1 MKSYQLSLLLLSF
14 WAMSSSL
21 LAQKIAFVADCNASK
36 VVLGNAFRLSFRL
49 ENAEIKKIRFP
60 DFEAQGFQIVEG
72 PVNESRYTNINGN
85 RYTFEAYTFSL
96 APNNEGNYTIG
107 AAEVTTYGGKVLKTM
122 PVKIKCVAPSSS
134 NVQSLNDH
142 NLPPEL
148 AGKVLFRLEC
158 ENQEAVVGEQ
168 IRLNYKVYT
177 QIDISNIEL
186 VKEPEFPKMYTREYR
201 FFDKDPRVEVINGQ
215 QYATKIIYS
224 MGVFPTKNGELS
236 IPPAEILISVGRQDP
251 RNPFASRSLKQYP
264 LLSLPKTIPVRSL
277 SGQDKDY
284 TGAVGE
290 YDMELYLEKDE
301 ITTDEALE
309 LVMRIRGLGDI
320 KPITAPPVHFK
331 EGSFKILE
339 VEQKEDI
346 REGGRG
352 IGGEKTFIYKIDP
365 QEVGDLSLQPS
376 FVYFDV
382 RDRKLIRIDSS
393 LEVKVKQGKRIL
405 NQEVAET
412 AVDSSQVL
420 SMQAALKSAS
430 WRPTPQPFF
439 GTYRFYLLSVLPF
452 LAFGGFYLLLLGRK
466 KSLALKEKQA
476 LKNAPYRHAKEQL
489 QLAKTALKTDNVGD
503 FYRAIE
509 EALKGYIGL
518 QMNIPLGERSKERLQ
533 TLLPEKEAQELG
545 EILEHC
551 EQALFAGQSPHKTM
565 EEQLKHSQKLIKQL
579 EKRLA

>member
-36 VVLGNAFRLSFRL
+36 VVLGNAFRVSFRL

-60 DFEAQGFQIVEG
+60 DFEGLGFQIVEG

-96 APNNEGNYTIG
+96 APNAEGNYTIG
-107 AAEVTTYGGKVLKTM
+107 PAEVTTYNGKVLKTM

-142 NLPPEL
+142 NLPKEL

-158 ENQEAVVGEQ
+158 EHDSAVVGEQ

-186 VKEPEFPKMYTREYR
+186 VKEPEFPSMYTKEYR
-201 FFDKDPRVEVINGQ
+201 FFDKEARVEVINGQ

-224 MGVFPTKNGELS
+224 MGVFPSKNGELS

-251 RNPFASRSLKQYP
+251 RNPFASRKLKQYP

-290 YDMELYLEKDE
+290 YDLELYLEKDK

-320 KPITAPPVHFK
+320 KPITAPPVHF
-331 EGSFKILE
+331 EDGQFNILE
-339 VEQKEDI
+339 VTQKEDI

-352 IGGEKTFIYKIDP
+352 LGGEKTFTYKIDP
-365 QEVGDLSLQPS
+365 QEVGNLSLRPS

-382 RDRKLIRIDSS
+382 RDRKLIHIDTNINIQVS
-393 LEVKVKQGKRIL
+393 QGKRIL
-405 NQEVAET
+405 NKEVAEK
-412 AVDSSQVL
+412 AIDSSQVL
-420 SMQAALKSAS
+420 SMQAPLKTAS
-430 WRPTPQPFF
+430 WRAYPRPFF
-439 GTYRFYLLSVLPF
+439 GSYSFYLLSLLPL
-452 LAFGGFYLLLLGRK
+452 LAFAGAYVFILGRQ
-466 KSLALKEKQA
+466 KSQEIKEKQA
-476 LKNAPYRHAKEQL
+476 LKRAPYQHAQEQL
-489 QLAKTALKTDNVGD
+489 DLAKTALKTDTVGD

-509 EALKGYIGL
+509 EALKGYLGMQL
-518 QMNIPLGERSKERLQ
+518 EVPLGERSKERLQ
-533 TLLPEKEAQELG
+533 SLLPEKEARELG

>member
-1 MKSYQLSLLLLSF
+1 M
-14 WAMSSSL
+14 
-21 LAQKIAFVADCNASK
+21 
-36 VVLGNAFRLSFRL
+36 
-49 ENAEIKKIRFP
+49 
-60 DFEAQGFQIVEG
+60 
-72 PVNESRYTNINGN
+72 
-85 RYTFEAYTFSL
+85 
-96 APNNEGNYTIG
+96 APNEEGNYTIG

-186 VKEPEFPKMYTREYR
+186 VKEPEFPKMYSKEYR

-251 RNPFASRSLKQYP
+251 RNPFASRNLKQYP

-320 KPITAPPVHFK
+320 KPITAPPSILRRVALRFWRSNK
-331 EGSFKILE
+331 KKIS
-339 VEQKEDI
+339 
-346 REGGRG
+346 
-352 IGGEKTFIYKIDP
+352 EKAAEALAAKKP
-365 QEVGDLSLQPS
+365 LSI
-376 FVYFDV
+376 
-382 RDRKLIRIDSS
+382 KL
-393 LEVKVKQGKRIL
+393 
-405 NQEVAET
+405 T
-412 AVDSSQVL
+412 
-420 SMQAALKSAS
+420 
-430 WRPTPQPFF
+430 
-439 GTYRFYLLSVLPF
+439 
-452 LAFGGFYLLLLGRK
+452 RK
-466 KSLALKEKQA
+466 KW
-476 LKNAPYRHAKEQL
+476 
-489 QLAKTALKTDNVGD
+489 G
-503 FYRAIE
+503 I
-509 EALKGYIGL
+509 
-518 QMNIPLGERSKERLQ
+518 
-533 TLLPEKEAQELG
+533 
-545 EILEHC
+545 
-551 EQALFAGQSPHKTM
+551 
-565 EEQLKHSQKLIKQL
+565 
-579 EKRLA
+579 